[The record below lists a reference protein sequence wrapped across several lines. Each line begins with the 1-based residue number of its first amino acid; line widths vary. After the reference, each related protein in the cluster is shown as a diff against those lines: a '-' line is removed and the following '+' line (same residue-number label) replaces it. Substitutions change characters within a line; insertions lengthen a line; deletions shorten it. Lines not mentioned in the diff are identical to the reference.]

1 MSNGWAF
8 CPSLCQL
15 DFALAEWC
23 SLVPQTRRG
32 LIRTAMTDDYN
43 PKLDR
48 YLADD
53 RLTQEEKAHLAQAR
67 QSLADAGF
75 YAYGMLNDRQQWVVA
90 IDDELGQADVWLDGS
105 DFVIELSGISPG
117 LFSEEE
123 SEWRRRALERLARR
137 VIPNVARGML
147 EANETASW
155 SEHDAGV
162 RVGMTYR
169 LPFEQAAEIGAFVR
183 EILPRI
189 DDLVTEVESQLR
201 S

>member
-1 MSNGWAF
+1 
-8 CPSLCQL
+8 
-15 DFALAEWC
+15 
-23 SLVPQTRRG
+23 
-32 LIRTAMTDDYN
+32 MTDDFN
-43 PKLDR
+43 PRLDR

-53 RLTQEEKAHLAQAR
+53 RLTQDQKAHLAQAR
-67 QSLADAGF
+67 QSLADEGF

-90 IDDELGQADVWLDGS
+90 IDDELGQADVRLGES
-105 DFVIELSGISPG
+105 GYVIEIRGVSPG

-162 RVGMTYR
+162 TVGMTST
-169 LPFEQAAEIGAFVR
+169 LPFDRASEIGALVR
-183 EILPRI
+183 ELLPRI

>member
-1 MSNGWAF
+1 
-8 CPSLCQL
+8 
-15 DFALAEWC
+15 
-23 SLVPQTRRG
+23 
-32 LIRTAMTDDYN
+32 MTDDYN
-43 PKLDR
+43 PKLAR

-53 RLTQEEKAHLAQAR
+53 SLTQDQKAHLAQAR
-67 QSLADAGF
+67 QSLVDAGF

-90 IDDELGQADVWLDGS
+90 VDDELGQADVRLAERE
-105 DFVIELSGISPG
+105 FIIEVRGVSPG

-147 EANETASW
+147 EPNESASW
-155 SEHDAGV
+155 SEADEGV
-162 RVGMTYR
+162 AVGMTYT
-169 LPFEQAAEIGAFVR
+169 LPFGRASEIGPLVR
-183 EILPRI
+183 DLLPRI